1 MYVYIR
7 LCTCLY
13 VYVRRNVR
21 SDGRTVKRVG
31 RTFVRFEKIDGQMYR
46 PENVRTYGR
55 THGGVSTVHLIGYSA
70 VKYAHTQRSKLK
82 CCLLPCKDRSKYV
95 CIHAR
100 TYVHVYVHGCMTMSE
115 IRSDGFS
122 LYCVLTEWVMLRLN
136 GWEGG
141 LVNECE
147 GTWCH
152 VMRCIGGGEG
162 GLG

>member
-1 MYVYIR
+1 MCI
-7 LCTCLY
+7 Y
-13 VYVRRNVR
+13 VYVRVCTCMYAGMYGRT
-21 SDGRTVKRVG
+21 DGRTVKRVG